1 MALDVARIRQDF
13 PILHQEMNGHPLV
26 YLDNAATT
34 QKPRQVIQALVEY
47 YEGYN
52 ANVHRGIHTLAERAT
67 DAYEGAR
74 AKIARF
80 IGSPSPN
87 QVIFTRNGT
96 EGLNMVAYGWLRQRL
111 KPGDVIIA
119 SGMEHHSNL
128 IPWQQAAA
136 ATGAQIRYIDLLPDG
151 TLSQEHYDRLLS
163 EGNVRFVALTGASNV
178 LGTINPVKEMVA
190 KAHQVGA
197 KVAVDAVQVVP
208 HMPVD
213 VVDWDADW
221 IAAAGHKMLAP
232 TGTGFLWGKMELLE
246 EMEPTY
252 FGGSMISE
260 AHLSG
265 AKWAEC
271 PAKFEAGTPNI
282 ADFIAFGAAVDY
294 LSALGMENVYAHEKA
309 LTEYAWERLSAID
322 GMRLFG
328 PRQPRAGLISFDV
341 AGIHPHDMSAVLNAE
356 GVAIRVGHHCAQP
369 LMELLDVPATNRA
382 SFYIYNTQE
391 EVDRLVDA
399 LLHAK
404 EFFGYDV

>member
-34 QKPRQVIQALVEY
+34 QKPRQVIQALVDY

-67 DAYEGAR
+67 EAYEGAR
-74 AKIARF
+74 EKVARL

-87 QVIFTRNGT
+87 QVVFTRNGT
-96 EGLNMVAYGWLRQRL
+96 EGMNMVAYGWARRRL
-111 KPGDVIIA
+111 KPGDVIVTTA
-119 SGMEHHSNL
+119 MEHHSNL
-128 IPWQQAAA
+128 VPWQQTALE
-136 ATGAQIRYIDLLPDG
+136 TGATLKYVDLLPDG
-151 TLSQEHYDRLLS
+151 TLNQESYDRLLS
-163 EGNVRFVALTGASNV
+163 EGNVKIVAFSAASNV
-178 LGTINPVKEMVA
+178 LGTLNPVEEMVA

-197 KVAVDAVQVVP
+197 KVMVDAVQAVP

-213 VVDWDADW
+213 VTRWDADW
-221 IAAAGHKMLAP
+221 ISASGHKMLAP
-232 TGTGFLWGKMELLE
+232 TGTGFLWGKLELLD

-260 AHLSG
+260 VHLSG
-265 AKWAEC
+265 AAWAEC

-294 LSALGMENVYAHEKA
+294 LTALGMENVHEHEQA
-309 LTEYAWERLSAID
+309 LTEYAWEKLSNIE
-322 GMRLFG
+322 GVRLFG

-341 AGIHPHDMSAVLNAE
+341 AGLHPHDVSAVLNAD
-356 GVAIRVGHHCAQP
+356 GIAIRVGHHCAQP
-369 LMELLDVPATNRA
+369 LMEILDVPATNRA
-382 SFYIYNTQE
+382 SFYIYNTTE
-391 EVDRLVDA
+391 EIDRLVEA
-399 LLHAK
+399 VEHAK
-404 EFFGYDV
+404 EFFGYVA

>member
-1 MALDVARIRQDF
+1 VALDVARIRQDF

-67 DAYEGAR
+67 DAFEGAR

-87 QVIFTRNGT
+87 QVVFTRNGT
-96 EGLNMVAYGWLRQRL
+96 EGLNMVAYGWLRLRL

-136 ATGAQIRYIDLLPDG
+136 ATGAEIKYIDLLPDG

-163 EGNVRFVALTGASNV
+163 EGNVRFVALSGASNV
-178 LGTINPVKEMVA
+178 LGTINPIKEMVA

-208 HMPVD
+208 HMPVN

-221 IAAAGHKMLAP
+221 ISAAGHKMLGP

-309 LTEYAWERLSAID
+309 LTQYAWERLSAIP
-322 GMRLFG
+322 GVRLFG

-382 SFYIYNTQE
+382 SFYIYNTQA

>member
-1 MALDVARIRQDF
+1 
-13 PILHQEMNGHPLV
+13 MNGHPLV

-34 QKPRQVIQALVEY
+34 QKPRQVIQALVDY

-67 DAYEGAR
+67 EAYEGAR
-74 AKIARF
+74 EKIARF
-80 IGSPSPN
+80 IGSPSPS
-87 QVIFTRNGT
+87 QVVFTRNGS
-96 EGLNMVAYGWLRQRL
+96 EGLNMIAYGWLRRRL
-111 KPGDVIIA
+111 KAGDVIIT

-128 IPWQQAAA
+128 IPWQQAALE
-136 ATGAQIRYIDLLPDG
+136 TGAKVKYIDLLPDG
-151 TLSQEHYDRLLS
+151 TLSQESYDRLLA
-163 EGNVRFVALTGASNV
+163 EGNVRFVAFSAASNV

-197 KVAVDAVQVVP
+197 RVALDAVQVVP
-208 HMPVD
+208 HMPVN
-213 VVDWDADW
+213 VTEWDADW
-221 IAAAGHKMLAP
+221 ISASGHKMLGP

-260 AHLSG
+260 VHLTG

-282 ADFIAFGAAVDY
+282 ADFIAYGAAIDY
-294 LSALGMENVYAHEKA
+294 LNELGMENVYQHEQD
-309 LTEYAWERLSAID
+309 LTRYAWERLSSIE

-341 AGIHPHDMSAVLNAE
+341 EGIHPHDMSAVLNE
-356 GVAIRVGHHCAQP
+356 DGVAIRVGHHCAQP
-369 LMELLDVPATNRA
+369 LMEILDVPATNRA
-382 SFYIYNTQE
+382 SFYIYNTKAE
-391 EVDRLVDA
+391 IDRLVES

-404 EFFGYDV
+404 EFFGYVV

>member
-34 QKPRQVIQALVEY
+34 QKPRQVIQALVAY

-67 DAYEGAR
+67 EAYEGAR

-80 IGSPSPN
+80 IGSPSPD
-87 QVIFTRNGT
+87 QVVFTRNGT
-96 EGLNMVAYGWLRQRL
+96 EALNMIAYGWLRRRL
-111 KPGDVIIA
+111 RPGDVIVT

-128 IPWQQAAA
+128 LPWQQAAQ
-136 ATGAQIRYIDLLPDG
+136 ATGAQIKYIELLPDG
-151 TLSQEHYDRLLS
+151 TLNQEHYDQLLA
-163 EGNVRFVALTGASNV
+163 EGNVRFVAFSGASNV
-178 LGTINPVKEMVA
+178 LGTLNPVKEMVA

-208 HMPVD
+208 HMPVN

-221 IAAAGHKMLAP
+221 IAVAGHKMLAP

-260 AHLSG
+260 AHLTG
-265 AKWAEC
+265 AKWAEP

-294 LSALGMENVYAHEKA
+294 LSELGMENVYAHEKA
-309 LTEYAWERLSAID
+309 LTEYAWDRLSEIE
-322 GMRLFG
+322 GIRLFG

-341 AGIHPHDMSAVLNAE
+341 AGIHPHDLSAVLNAD

-369 LMELLDVPATNRA
+369 LMEILDVPATNRA
-382 SFYIYNTQE
+382 SFYIYNTQAE
-391 EVDRLVDA
+391 IDRLVES

>member
-87 QVIFTRNGT
+87 QVVFTRNGT
-96 EGLNMVAYGWLRQRL
+96 EALNMIAYGWLRQRL
-111 KPGDVIIA
+111 RPGDVIVT

-128 IPWQQAAA
+128 IPWQQAAQA
-136 ATGAQIRYIDLLPDG
+136 AGAQIKYIELLPDG
-151 TLSQEHYDRLLS
+151 TLNQEHYDRLLA
-163 EGNVRFVALTGASNV
+163 EGNVRFVAFSGASNV
-178 LGTINPVKEMVA
+178 LGTLNPIKEMVA

-208 HMPVD
+208 HMPVN

-294 LSALGMENVYAHEKA
+294 LSSLGMENVYAHEKA
-309 LTEYAWERLSAID
+309 LTEYAWERLSEI
-322 GMRLFG
+322 GGIRLFG

-341 AGIHPHDMSAVLNAE
+341 EGIHPHDLSAVLNAD

-369 LMELLDVPATNRA
+369 LMEILDVPATNRA
-382 SFYIYNTQE
+382 SFYIYNTQAE
-391 EVDRLVDA
+391 IDRLVES

>member
-34 QKPRQVIQALVEY
+34 QKPRQVIQALVDY

-52 ANVHRGIHTLAERAT
+52 ANVHRGIHTLAEKAT
-67 DAYEGAR
+67 EGYEGAR

-87 QVIFTRNGT
+87 QVVFTRNGS
-96 EGLNMVAYGWLRQRL
+96 EGLNMVAYGWLRRRL
-111 KPGDVIIA
+111 KPGDVIIT

-128 IPWQQAAA
+128 IPWQQAALE
-136 ATGAQIRYIDLLPDG
+136 TGATIKYIDLLPDG
-151 TLSQEHYDRLLS
+151 TLSQESYDKLLG
-163 EGNVRFVALTGASNV
+163 EGKVKFVAFSVASNV

-190 KAHQVGA
+190 KAHNVGA
-197 KVAVDAVQVVP
+197 LVALDAVQAVP

-213 VVDWDADW
+213 VKEWDADW
-221 IAAAGHKMLAP
+221 ISVAGHKMLAP
-232 TGTGFLWGKMELLE
+232 TGTGFLWGKMHLLE

-260 AHLSG
+260 VHLSG

-294 LSALGMENVYAHEKA
+294 LSELGMENVYQHEKE
-309 LTEYAWERLSAID
+309 LTEYAWEQLSAI
-322 GMRLFG
+322 GGIRLFG
-328 PRQPRAGLISFDV
+328 PRQPRAGLISFDME
-341 AGIHPHDMSAVLNAE
+341 GIHPHDMSMVLNE
-356 GVAIRVGHHCAQP
+356 DGIAIRVGHHCAQP

-382 SFYIYNTQE
+382 SFYIYNTKAE
-391 EVDRLVDA
+391 IDRLVES

-404 EFFGYDV
+404 EFFGYDA

>member
-67 DAYEGAR
+67 EAYEEAR

-80 IGSPSPN
+80 IGSPSPD
-87 QVIFTRNGT
+87 QVVFTRNGT
-96 EGLNMVAYGWLRQRL
+96 EALNMIAYGWLRRRL
-111 KPGDVIIA
+111 RPGDVIVT

-128 IPWQQAAA
+128 LPWQQAAQ
-136 ATGAQIRYIDLLPDG
+136 ATGAQIKYIELLPDG
-151 TLSQEHYDRLLS
+151 TLNQEHYDQLLA
-163 EGNVRFVALTGASNV
+163 EGNVRFVAFSGASNV
-178 LGTINPVKEMVA
+178 LGTLNPVKEMVA

-208 HMPVD
+208 HMPVN

-221 IAAAGHKMLAP
+221 IAVAGHKMLAP

-260 AHLSG
+260 AHLTG
-265 AKWAEC
+265 AKWAEP

-294 LSALGMENVYAHEKA
+294 LSELGMENVYAHEKA
-309 LTEYAWERLSAID
+309 LTEYAWDRLSEIE
-322 GMRLFG
+322 GIRLFG

-341 AGIHPHDMSAVLNAE
+341 AGIHPHDLSAVLNAD

-369 LMELLDVPATNRA
+369 LMEILDVPATNRA
-382 SFYIYNTQE
+382 SFYIYNTQAE
-391 EVDRLVDA
+391 IDRLVES

>member
-34 QKPRQVIQALVEY
+34 QKPRQVIQALVDY

-67 DAYEGAR
+67 EAYEGAR
-74 AKIARF
+74 EKVARL

-87 QVIFTRNGT
+87 QVVFTRNGT
-96 EGLNMVAYGWLRQRL
+96 EGMNMVAYGWARRRL
-111 KPGDVIIA
+111 KPGDVIVTTA
-119 SGMEHHSNL
+119 MEHHSNL
-128 IPWQQAAA
+128 VPWQQTALE
-136 ATGAQIRYIDLLPDG
+136 TGATLKYVDLLPDG
-151 TLSQEHYDRLLS
+151 TLNQESYDRLLS
-163 EGNVRFVALTGASNV
+163 EGNVKIVAFSAASNV
-178 LGTINPVKEMVA
+178 LGTLNPVEEMVA

-197 KVAVDAVQVVP
+197 KVMVDAVQAVP

-213 VVDWDADW
+213 VTRWDADW
-221 IAAAGHKMLAP
+221 ISASGHKMLAP
-232 TGTGFLWGKMELLE
+232 TGTGFLWGKLELLD

-260 AHLSG
+260 VHLSG
-265 AKWAEC
+265 AAWAEC

-294 LSALGMENVYAHEKA
+294 LTALGMENVHEHEQA
-309 LTEYAWERLSAID
+309 LTEYAWEKLSNIE
-322 GMRLFG
+322 GVRLFG

-341 AGIHPHDMSAVLNAE
+341 AGIHPHDMSAVLNAD
-356 GVAIRVGHHCAQP
+356 GIAIRVGHHCAQP
-369 LMELLDVPATNRA
+369 LMEILDVPATNRA
-382 SFYIYNTQE
+382 SFYIYNTTE
-391 EVDRLVDA
+391 EIDRLVEA
-399 LLHAK
+399 VEHAK
-404 EFFGYDV
+404 EFFGYVA

>member
-1 MALDVARIRQDF
+1 MTLDVARIRQDF

-67 DAYEGAR
+67 EAYEGAR
-74 AKIARF
+74 EKIARF
-80 IGSPSPN
+80 IGSPSKD
-87 QVIFTRNGT
+87 QVVFTRNGS
-96 EGLNMVAYGWLRQRL
+96 EGLNMVAYGWARRRL
-111 KPGDVIIA
+111 KAGDVVIT

-128 IPWQQAAA
+128 IPWQQACLE
-136 ATGAQIRYIDLLPDG
+136 TGASIKYIDLTPEG
-151 TLSQEHYDRLLS
+151 TLSQSSYDRLLA
-163 EGNVRFVALTGASNV
+163 EGNVKLVAFSVASNV
-178 LGTINPVKEMVA
+178 LGTINPVADMVA
-190 KAHQVGA
+190 KAHAAGA
-197 KVAVDAVQVVP
+197 KVALDAVQAVP

-213 VVDWDADW
+213 VKAWDADW
-221 IAAAGHKMLAP
+221 ISVAGHKMLAP
-232 TGTGFLWGKMELLE
+232 TGTGFLWGKMDLLE

-260 AHLSG
+260 VHLSG

-282 ADFIAFGAAVDY
+282 ADFIAFGAAIDY
-294 LSALGMENVYAHEKA
+294 LNALGMENVYAHEKM
-309 LTEYAWERLSAID
+309 LTEYAWERLSQIE

-328 PRQPRAGLISFDV
+328 PRTPRAGLISFDV
-341 AGIHPHDMSAVLNAE
+341 EGIHPHDMSAVLNE
-356 GVAIRVGHHCAQP
+356 DGVAIRVGHHCAQP
-369 LMELLDVPATNRA
+369 LMEILDVPATNRA
-382 SFYIYNTQE
+382 SFYIYNTTE

-399 LLHAK
+399 LNHAK
-404 EFFGYDV
+404 EFFGYVA

>member
-1 MALDVARIRQDF
+1 MTLDVARIRQDF

-26 YLDNAATT
+26 YLDNAATS
-34 QKPRQVIQALVEY
+34 QKPRQVIQALVDY

-67 DAYEGAR
+67 EGFEGAR

-87 QVIFTRNGT
+87 QVVFTRNGS
-96 EGLNMVAYGWLRQRL
+96 EGLNMVAYGWLRRNL
-111 KPGDVIIA
+111 KAGDVVITT
-119 SGMEHHSNL
+119 GMEHHSNL

-136 ATGAQIRYIDLLPDG
+136 ACGAKVKYIDLLPDG
-151 TLSQEHYDRLLS
+151 TLSQASYDRLLA
-163 EGNVRFVALTGASNV
+163 EGNVKFVAFAAASNV
-178 LGTINPVKEMVA
+178 LGTINPVKEMAA

-197 KVAVDAVQVVP
+197 KVAVDAVQIVP

-213 VVDWDADW
+213 VKELDADW
-221 IAAAGHKMLAP
+221 ISVAGHKMLAP
-232 TGTGFLWGKMELLE
+232 TGTGFLWGKMDLLE

-260 AHLSG
+260 VHLSG

-294 LSALGMENVYAHEKA
+294 LSELGMENVHQHEQE
-309 LTEYAWERLSAID
+309 LTEYAWEKLSAIG
-322 GMRLFG
+322 GMRIFG
-328 PRQPRAGLISFDV
+328 PRQPRAGLVSFDV
-341 AGIHPHDMSAVLNAE
+341 EGIHPHDMSAVLNE
-356 GVAIRVGHHCAQP
+356 DGVAIRVGHHCAQP
-369 LMELLDVPATNRA
+369 LMEILDVPATNRA
-382 SFYIYNTQE
+382 SFYIYNTKDE
-391 EVDRLVDA
+391 IDRLVES

-404 EFFGYDV
+404 EFFGYVA

>member
-67 DAYEGAR
+67 EAYEGAR

-87 QVIFTRNGT
+87 QVIFTRNGS
-96 EGLNMVAYGWLRQRL
+96 EGLNMVAYGWVRRRL
-111 KPGDVIIA
+111 KPGDVIVTT
-119 SGMEHHSNL
+119 GMEHHSNL
-128 IPWQQAAA
+128 LPWQQAAKE
-136 ATGAQIRYIDLLPDG
+136 TGANLKYIDLLPDG
-151 TLSQEHYDRLLS
+151 TLSQESYDRILA
-163 EGNVRFVALTGASNV
+163 EGGVRFVAFSGASNV

-190 KAHQVGA
+190 RAHQAGA

-208 HMPVD
+208 HMPVN

-221 IAAAGHKMLAP
+221 IAVAGHKMLAP

-252 FGGSMISE
+252 FGGSMIAE
-260 AHLSG
+260 AHLTG
-265 AKWAEC
+265 AKWAEP

-282 ADFIAFGAAVDY
+282 ADFIAFGVAVDY
-294 LSALGMENVYAHEKA
+294 LTALGMENVYAHEKA
-309 LTEYAWERLSAID
+309 LTQYAWERLSAID
-322 GMRLFG
+322 GVRLFG

-341 AGIHPHDMSAVLNAE
+341 AGIHPHDLSAVLNAE

-369 LMELLDVPATNRA
+369 LMEILDVPATNRA
-382 SFYIYNTQE
+382 SFYIYNMQA

-399 LLHAK
+399 ILHAK
-404 EFFGYDV
+404 EFFGV

>member
-67 DAYEGAR
+67 EAYEEAR

-87 QVIFTRNGT
+87 QVVFTRNGT
-96 EGLNMVAYGWLRQRL
+96 EALNMIAYGWLRHRL
-111 KPGDVIIA
+111 RPGDVIVT

-128 IPWQQAAA
+128 LPWQQAAQ
-136 ATGAQIRYIDLLPDG
+136 ATGAQIKYIELLPDG
-151 TLSQEHYDRLLS
+151 TLNQEHYDRLLS
-163 EGNVRFVALTGASNV
+163 EGNVRFVAFSGASNV
-178 LGTINPVKEMVA
+178 LGTLNPVKEMVA
-190 KAHQVGA
+190 KAHAVGA
-197 KVAVDAVQVVP
+197 RVAVDAVQVVP
-208 HMPVD
+208 HMPVN

-221 IAAAGHKMLAP
+221 IAVAGHKMLAP

-260 AHLSG
+260 AHLTG
-265 AKWAEC
+265 AKWAQP

-294 LSALGMENVYAHEKA
+294 LADLGMENVYAHEKA

-328 PRQPRAGLISFDV
+328 PRQPRAGLISFEV
-341 AGIHPHDMSAVLNAE
+341 AGIHPHDLSAVLNAE

-369 LMELLDVPATNRA
+369 LMEILDVPATNRA
-382 SFYIYNTQE
+382 SFYIYNTQA
-391 EVDRLVDA
+391 EVDRLVESI
-399 LLHAK
+399 LHAK
-404 EFFGYDV
+404 EFFGA

>member
-1 MALDVARIRQDF
+1 MTLDVARIRQDF

-34 QKPRQVIQALVEY
+34 QKPRQVIQALVDY

-67 DAYEGAR
+67 EAFEGAR
-74 AKIARF
+74 AKIARL

-87 QVIFTRNGT
+87 QVVFTRNGS
-96 EGLNMVAYGWLRQRL
+96 EGLNMVAYGWARRRL
-111 KPGDVIIA
+111 KPGDVVLA

-128 IPWQQAAA
+128 IPWQQACL
-136 ATGAQIRYIDLLPDG
+136 ATGATIKYIDLTPES
-151 TLSQEHYDRLLS
+151 TLSQESYDKLLA
-163 EGNVRFVALTGASNV
+163 EGNVKLVAFSVASNV
-178 LGTINPVKEMVA
+178 VGTINPVTAMVQ
-190 KAHQVGA
+190 KAHAVGA
-197 KVAVDAVQVVP
+197 KVVLDAVQAVP

-213 VVDWDADW
+213 VKVWDADW
-221 IAAAGHKMLAP
+221 ISVAGHKMLAP

-252 FGGSMISE
+252 FGGSMIAE

-282 ADFIAFGAAVDY
+282 GDFIAYGAAIDY
-294 LSALGMENVYAHEKA
+294 LNALGMENVYQHEKM
-309 LTEYAWERLSAID
+309 LTEYAWERLSQIE

-341 AGIHPHDMSAVLNAE
+341 EGIHPHDMSAVLNDD

-369 LMELLDVPATNRA
+369 LMEILDVPATNRA
-382 SFYIYNTQE
+382 SFYIYNTTE
-391 EVDRLVDA
+391 EIDRLVDA
-399 LLHAK
+399 LNHAK
-404 EFFGYDV
+404 EFFGYVA

>member
-1 MALDVARIRQDF
+1 VALDVARIRQDF

-67 DAYEGAR
+67 DAFEGAR

-87 QVIFTRNGT
+87 QVVFTRNGT
-96 EGLNMVAYGWLRQRL
+96 EGLNMVAYGWLRLRL

-136 ATGAQIRYIDLLPDG
+136 ATGAEIKYIDLLPDG

-163 EGNVRFVALTGASNV
+163 EGNVRFVALSGASNV
-178 LGTINPVKEMVA
+178 LGTINPIKEMVA

-208 HMPVD
+208 HMPVN

-221 IAAAGHKMLAP
+221 ISAAGHKMLGP
-232 TGTGFLWGKMELLE
+232 TGTGFLWGKLELLE

-309 LTEYAWERLSAID
+309 LTQYAWERLSAIP
-322 GMRLFG
+322 GVRLFG

-382 SFYIYNTQE
+382 SFYIYNTQA

>member
-1 MALDVARIRQDF
+1 
-13 PILHQEMNGHPLV
+13 MNGHPLV

-67 DAYEGAR
+67 DAFEGAR
-74 AKIARF
+74 ARIARF

-87 QVIFTRNGT
+87 QVVFTRNGT
-96 EGLNMVAYGWLRQRL
+96 EGLNMVAYGWLRLRL

-178 LGTINPVKEMVA
+178 LGTINPIKEMVA

-208 HMPVD
+208 HMPVN

-282 ADFIAFGAAVDY
+282 ADFVAFGAAVDY
-294 LSALGMENVYAHEKA
+294 LSALGMENVHAHEKA
-309 LTEYAWERLSAID
+309 LTEYAWERLSAVD
-322 GMRLFG
+322 GLRLFG

-382 SFYIYNTQE
+382 SFYIYNTQA